1 MADFGAVARPY
12 ARAVFDLAHA
22 NGELAKWS
30 DALAA
35 AAAVVTDAGAKR
47 VLARPDLTEEK
58 RLALVQGIFEALPG
72 GKLWLSPQG
81 TNLLQVLIEN
91 DRLAALPEIA
101 AQFEALKA
109 EAENKVKA
117 KLVSA
122 VAVDQAVADRIAQ
135 ALQKKLGRSVELAL
149 EVDPSLIGGAII
161 RAEDLVIDGSVRTR
175 LQRLAESLI
184 S

>member
-1 MADFGAVARPY
+1 MADFGTVARPY
-12 ARAVFDLAHA
+12 ARAVFDLARA
-22 NGELAKWS
+22 AGELGAWS
-30 DALAA
+30 QALTA
-35 AAAVVTDAGAKR
+35 AAAVVNDPGAKR
-47 VLARPDLTEEK
+47 VLARPDLNENQ
-58 RLALVQGIFEALPG
+58 RIALVQGIFEAVQG
-72 GKLWLSPQG
+72 GKLWLAPQG
-81 TNLLQVLIEN
+81 TNLLQVLVEN

-101 AQFEALKA
+101 AQFDVLKA

-122 VAVDQAVADRIAQ
+122 VAVDQAVADKVAQ
-135 ALQKKLGRSVELAL
+135 ALQKKLGRSVELTL
-149 EVDPSLIGGAII
+149 EIDPSLIGGAII